1 MPAGTTYDGSTR
13 VLWFADEDEPADL
26 DSITVAEL
34 GDAVDVSGYLVP
46 DAFSPNFA
54 NDRVDGKDILSPFN
68 NESMGRYGAAPTAV
82 FKRKLATDGGELAW
96 TTFQA
101 RKTRGTLVYFET
113 LDTEVDPTTGD
124 AYIAFPCETG
134 APLPQN
140 TAVNAETRFQVDFAC
155 LAAPVNGIVAAGS

>member
-13 VLWFADEDEPADL
+13 LYWLADDDEPADL
-26 DSITVAEL
+26 EAIDLTEL
-34 GDAVDVSGYLVP
+34 GEAIDVSGYLVP

-68 NESMGRYGAAPTAV
+68 NESMGRFGASPSAT
-82 FKRKLATDGGELAW
+82 FKRKLADDGSEAAW
-96 TTFQA
+96 TTFST

-113 LDTEVDPTTGD
+113 LPSEADPTTGD
-124 AYIAFPCETG
+124 DYIAFPCETG

-140 TAVNAETRFQVDFAC
+140 TAVNAEVRFQVDFAC
-155 LAAPVNGIVAAGS
+155 LSAPVYGSLVAS